1 MLLDIKSAL
10 LLLSTMADDGS
21 LEAFGQT
28 VVLTKRIQSV
38 LRGYPEGT
46 SVVKELVQNADD
58 ASATEVST

>member
-1 MLLDIKSAL
+1 MSE
-10 LLLSTMADDGS
+10 GE
-21 LEAFGQT
+21 EAFGQT

-58 ASATEVST
+58 AGATEVL